1 MKEGLRAGTL
11 DILGQDGLH
20 RVHAA
25 ALSLLENPGIQ
36 STSGQILDLFRQG
49 GAGVDRD
56 SGIIRVPAALVEA
69 AIASAPR
76 SFVIHGRGPEMD
88 LRVESGRIFY
98 GMGGTSVPYVW
109 DHAIGRPRDPTQAD
123 MAACTRVGHALPNV
137 DFIMALCTAGDAPKD
152 QSFFHDYDAML
163 RNTTKPIVF
172 SVVGRQATAR
182 ILGMAAAA
190 CGGEAELRRRPLGM
204 AMASAV
210 SPLTV
215 TELTEGI
222 IDAVEFGVPIRY
234 GVGPMMGGT
243 GPATVA
249 GTLAQSL
256 AETLF
261 GLVLVQ
267 LVKPGAPVVLAPNTN
282 VMDMATGQ
290 CTYASPEQTLGKMA
304 VAQLGRLYRL
314 PTWATGGGVE
324 SKLPDSEAA
333 AQAMMGMLLCAL
345 AGVTF
350 CQNLGTLASGLYGS
364 MEQLLIC
371 DEIASM
377 VKRILAGLR
386 VDEDTLALDVIREVG
401 HRGDF
406 LTRAHTLEH
415 FRSDLFFPA
424 LFRRQSI
431 DGWLAR
437 GARAIADVAHER
449 VQAILAGSAPA
460 DPAIDRDVRSRIL
473 PDPPAEPFQDG

>member
-1 MKEGLRAGTL
+1 MKEGTSAGTFDVL
-11 DILGQDGLH
+11 TADGLH
-20 RVHAA
+20 RIHAA
-25 ALSLLENPGIQ
+25 ALSLLENPGVL
-36 STSGQILDLFRQG
+36 SRSGQILDLFQKG
-49 GAGVDRD
+49 GARVDGG
-56 SGIIRVPAALVEA
+56 SGIIRVPADMVEA

-76 SFVIHGRGPEMD
+76 SFVIHGRDSEMD
-88 LRVESGRIFY
+88 LRVEPGRIFY
-98 GMGGTSVPYVW
+98 GMGGTSVPSVW
-109 DHAIGRPRDPTQAD
+109 DHPAGRPRDPTKAD
-123 MAACTRVGHALPNV
+123 MAACTRVGQALSNI
-137 DFIMALCTAGDAPKD
+137 DFIMALCTSGDAPKD

-172 SVVGRQATAR
+172 SVVGREATAS
-182 ILGMAAAA
+182 ILSMAAAS
-190 CGGEAELRRRPLGM
+190 CGGESALRRRPLGM

-210 SPLTV
+210 SPLMV

-222 IDAVEFGVPIRY
+222 IDAVEFGVPVRY

-243 GPATVA
+243 SPATVA

-267 LVKPGAPVVLAPNTN
+267 LIRVGAPVVLAPNTN

-290 CTYASPEQTLGKMA
+290 CTYGSPEQTLGKMA
-304 VAQLGRLYRL
+304 VGQLGRFYGL

-371 DEIASM
+371 DEIVSM
-377 VKRILAGLR
+377 VKRILAGLA
-386 VDEDTLALDVIREVG
+386 VTEETLALDVIREVG
-401 HRGDF
+401 HGKDF
-406 LTRAHTLEH
+406 LTHAHTLGH

-431 DGWLAR
+431 DQWLAQ
-437 GARAIADVAHER
+437 GARSMADVAHER
-449 VQAILAGSAPA
+449 VRSILAEPA
-460 DPAIDRDVRSRIL
+460 R
-473 PDPPAEPFQDG
+473 PDPEIV

>member
-1 MKEGLRAGTL
+1 MKEGTRAGTFDVL
-11 DILGQDGLH
+11 TADALH

-25 ALSLLENPGIQ
+25 ALSLLENPGIL
-36 STSGQILDLFRQG
+36 SRSGRILDLFRRG
-49 GAGVDRD
+49 GASVDRG
-56 SGIIRVPAALVEA
+56 SEIIRVPGGMVEA

-76 SFVIHGRGPEMD
+76 SFVIHGRDPEMD

-109 DHAIGRPRDPTQAD
+109 DHVLGRPRDPRKAD
-123 MAACTRVGHALPNV
+123 MEACTRVGHALSHV
-137 DFIMALCTAGDAPKD
+137 DFVMALCHSGDVPKD
-152 QSFFHDYDAML
+152 QSFFHDYGAML

-172 SVVGRQATAR
+172 SVVGREATAR
-182 ILGMAAAA
+182 ILDMAAAC
-190 CGGEAELRRRPLGM
+190 CGGPSALRRRPLGM

-215 TELTEGI
+215 TELTEGL
-222 IDAVEFGVPIRY
+222 IDAVELGIPVRY
-234 GVGPMMGGT
+234 GVGPMMGAT
-243 GPATVA
+243 SPATVA

-267 LVKPGAPVVLAPNTN
+267 LIRPGAPVVLAPNTN
-282 VMDMATGQ
+282 AMDMTTGQ
-290 CTYASPEQTLGKMA
+290 CTYGSPEQTLGKMA
-304 VAQLGRLYRL
+304 VGQLGRFYGL

-333 AQAMMGMLLCAL
+333 AQAMMGILLCGL

-350 CQNLGTLASGLYGS
+350 CQNLGTMASGLYGS

-377 VKRILAGLR
+377 VKRILAGLL
-386 VDEDTLALDVIREVG
+386 VTEDSLALGVIREVG
-401 HRGDF
+401 HGKEF
-406 LTRAHTLEH
+406 LTHEHTLRH
-415 FRSDLFFPA
+415 FRSELFFPA

-431 DGWLAR
+431 DRWIAR
-437 GARAIADVAHER
+437 GARPAADVAHER
-449 VQAILAGSAPA
+449 VRAILAEPA
-460 DPAIDRDVRSRIL
+460 SPEL
-473 PDPPAEPFQDG
+473 

>member
-1 MKEGLRAGTL
+1 
-11 DILGQDGLH
+11 
-20 RVHAA
+20 
-25 ALSLLENPGIQ
+25 
-36 STSGQILDLFRQG
+36 
-49 GAGVDRD
+49 
-56 SGIIRVPAALVEA
+56 
-69 AIASAPR
+69 
-76 SFVIHGRGPEMD
+76 
-88 LRVESGRIFY
+88 
-98 GMGGTSVPYVW
+98 
-109 DHAIGRPRDPTQAD
+109 

-152 QSFFHDYDAML
+152 QSFFHDYSAML

-215 TELTEGI
+215 TELTEGV

-243 GPATVA
+243 GPTTVA

-290 CTYASPEQTLGKMA
+290 CTYASPEQNLGKMA
-304 VAQLGRLYRL
+304 VAQLGRFYRL

-350 CQNLGTLASGLYGS
+350 CQNLGTLASGMYGS

-377 VKRILAGLR
+377 IKRILAGLR
-386 VDEDTLALDVIREVG
+386 VTEDTLALDVIREVG
-401 HRGDF
+401 HGKDF
-406 LTRAHTLEH
+406 LTHAHTLGH

-424 LFRRQSI
+424 LFQRQSI

-437 GARAIADVAHER
+437 GARPIADVAHER
-449 VQAILAGSAPA
+449 VRAILAGSAPTE
-460 DPAIDRDVRSRIL
+460 
-473 PDPPAEPFQDG
+473 PDIG